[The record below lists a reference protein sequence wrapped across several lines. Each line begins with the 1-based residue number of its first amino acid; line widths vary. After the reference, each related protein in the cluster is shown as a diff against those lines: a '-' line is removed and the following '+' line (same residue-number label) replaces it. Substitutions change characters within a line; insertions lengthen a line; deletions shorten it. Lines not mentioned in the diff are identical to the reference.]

1 MDQIKAHPVALAQ
14 SERLTEVYQA
24 TLEESSQLQNC
35 LQISYTNVMNLW
47 PHLED
52 IKQNSTLM
60 SATVLGLGETWIDL
74 NTTVDLPDFQGIFE
88 NVRDGQGLA
97 AYTKGQMKTLQASED
112 GLSAIK
118 VHGHSIEVIFLYL
131 STGVPWA
138 KVKKILQTWINPKNP
153 TVVMGDMNWH
163 WDRESTRPMKVFLEE
178 EGFSQLSK
186 RSTHDKGNCLDH
198 CYINREVLKL
208 GPHHFETESSYFSDH
223 DILTL
228 YFPAINLVS

>member
-1 MDQIKAHPVALAQ
+1 
-14 SERLTEVYQA
+14 
-24 TLEESSQLQNC
+24 
-35 LQISYTNVMNLW
+35 MNLW

-52 IKQNSTLM
+52 VKQNSTLM
-60 SATVLGLGETWIDL
+60 SATILGLGETWIDQD
-74 NTTVDLPDFQGIFE
+74 TTVDLPDFQGTFV

-97 AYTKGQMKTLQASED
+97 VYTKGQVKTLQASEN

-118 VHGHSIEVIFLYL
+118 VHVQSIEVIFLYL
-131 STGVPWA
+131 SNGVAQQEWA
-138 KVKKILQTWINPKNP
+138 KVKRILQTWINPHCP
-153 TVVMGDMNWH
+153 TVIMGDMNWH
-163 WDRESTRPMKVFLEE
+163 WTKESTQAMKVFLED

-186 RSTHDKGNCLDH
+186 RSTHDQGNCLDH

-228 YFPAINLVS
+228 YFPAINLVL